1 MRISLARS
9 GGFGGIRPPPVIVDT
24 EKLPP
29 AEGAK
34 LEALVQSSGIRAL
47 TSAPKPSSPAQPDR
61 FSYTLTLSDPS
72 GREQKVVLSEQDLT
86 PEQVTLFEAVKKH
99 GGA

>member
-29 AEGAK
+29 AEGKK

-47 TSAPKPSSPAQPDR
+47 NAAPQPKGPAQPDR
-61 FSYTLTLSDPS
+61 FSYTLTLSEPS
-72 GREQKVVLSEQDLT
+72 GREQQITLSEQDLT
-86 PEQVTLFEAVKKH
+86 PDQVSLFEAVKKH
-99 GGA
+99 G